1 MIIGS
6 VLEPAANS
14 IVNTFIDK
22 SHFHKQMQA
31 TQKQVTTINIFTGF
45 GMPKSLKKSRFELKS
60 RAAHIQLCIS
70 DSLHTI

>member
-1 MIIGS
+1 MVMMIIGS

-31 TQKQVTTINIFTGF
+31 TQKQVTTINIGIHWLWNAKEF
-45 GMPKSLKKSRFELKS
+45 KE
-60 RAAHIQLCIS
+60 IEI
-70 DSLHTI
+70 